1 MADELMTSPER
12 RSHSGA
18 VVLGVH
24 KHALKLV
31 EVVFDVGAAFGKV
44 DQQVLGSGEERLF
57 EVADNEHSRVVVLT
71 AIARNAEV
79 VQRAVDG
86 HESKPGAAIGVR
98 YPVQALQNASC
109 RSRQETA
116 RHARVAHI
124 EQEEVDQR
132 LRSANHVLL
141 GSNEF
146 ADRVVQL
153 RALPPVHGLLL
164 CAVPIEALRHI
175 VRQVAHV
182 AAPPMRVVQET
193 CEGVDVCP
201 AAPATRNNLVVLNG
215 HIILGIVKRGVRLND
230 ERKRKLALFEE
241 GVGRGHGIER

>member
-1 MADELMTSPER
+1 M
-12 RSHSGA
+12 
-18 VVLGVH
+18 
-24 KHALKLV
+24 KLV
-31 EVVFDVGAAFGKV
+31 EVVLDVGAAFCEV
-44 DQQVLGSGEERLF
+44 DEQVLGSGKERLF
-57 EVADNEHSRVVVLT
+57 KIADNEHSRVVVFT
-71 AIARNAEV
+71 AVAGNAEV
-79 VQRAVDG
+79 VQRAVDC
-86 HESKPGAAIGVR
+86 HESKPGTAIGVR
-98 YPVQALQNASC
+98 YPIQALQNASC
-109 RSRQETA
+109 RGRQKTA

-141 GSNEF
+141 RSNEF

-153 RALPPVHGLLL
+153 RALPPVHRLLL

-201 AAPATRNNLVVLNG
+201 APPATRNDLVVLNG
-215 HIILGIVKRGVRLND
+215 HIILRIVERGVWLNNKR
-230 ERKRKLALFEE
+230 ERKFALFEE
-241 GVGRGHGIER
+241 GVGCRHGVER